1 MKLRSLIITMA
12 AAGVLATACAPQGGR
27 TLVVYY
33 SQTGTTQKVA
43 EQFAANLGENV
54 DLVSLE
60 CVKAYPD
67 DYQATIEESR
77 DEVINSTGRELVNGV
92 IDLNDYDTIYIGFP
106 IWYGTYA
113 PPVVTLA
120 RENNFFAGKDV
131 VLFCTYGSGGRRA
144 AEKNFRELCP
154 DANVLGSYGISART
168 VDMAPE
174 DVKAFLERLAS
185 GESVDIKV
193 GAYSDFRPL
202 EDEDLEV
209 FEKATENYGYL
220 NLQPL
225 AVATQVVAGMNYI
238 FNCATAG
245 PDGNTSECEVYIFRP
260 LSGDPY
266 LKAVER

>member
-1 MKLRSLIITMA
+1 MNRKSIILGLSVA
-12 AAGVLATACAPQGGR
+12 AAIASACTPQAGK

-43 EQFAANLGENV
+43 EQFAAQLGENV
-54 DLVSLE
+54 DVVSLE

-77 DEVINSTGRELVNGV
+77 DEVIQDTGRELVNGK
-92 IDLNDYDTIYIGFP
+92 IDLKQYDTIYIGFP

-120 RENNFFAGKDV
+120 RENNLFAGKDV
-131 VLFCTYGSGGRRA
+131 VLFCTYGSGGRKA
-144 AEKNFRELCP
+144 AEKNFKDMCP
-154 DANVLGSYGISART
+154 DANVIASYGISARK
-168 VDMAPE
+168 VDIAEE
-174 DVKAFLERLAS
+174 DVKAFLEGLAA
-185 GESVDIKV
+185 GQDNEQMV

-202 EDEDLEV
+202 EEDDLEV
-209 FEKATENYGYL
+209 FNKATEGYDYL
-220 NLQPL
+220 HLQPL
-225 AVATQVVAGMNYI
+225 AVATQVVAGLNYI

-245 PDGNTSECEVYIFRP
+245 PDGNASECEVFIFRP
-260 LSGDPY
+260 LNGDPY

>member
-1 MKLRSLIITMA
+1 MKIKSLIASIAVIGAIA
-12 AAGVLATACAPQGGR
+12 AACTPQESK

-43 EQFAANLGENV
+43 EQFATQLGENV
-54 DLVSLE
+54 DVVALE

-77 DEVINSTGRELVNGV
+77 DEVVNGTGRDLVNGT
-92 IDLNDYDTIYIGFP
+92 IDLKNYDTVYIGFP

-113 PPVVTLA
+113 PPIVTLA

-154 DANVLGSYGISART
+154 EANVLGSYGISART
-168 VDMAPE
+168 VDMAAE
-174 DVKAFLERLAS
+174 DVKAFLESLAA
-185 GESVDIKV
+185 GESEETRV
-193 GAYSDFRPL
+193 GAYTDFRPL

-209 FEKATENYGYL
+209 FQKATENYGYL

-225 AVATQVVAGMNYI
+225 AVSTQVVAGMNYI
-238 FNCATAG
+238 FNCASAG
-245 PDGNTSECEVYIFRP
+245 PDGNASECEVYIFRP
-260 LSGDPY
+260 LSGEPY